1 MRITFC
7 VPVLMAAVLFHAAPA
22 PAQSFGQGVIEIEGP
37 LEAAGVEN
45 GTTVIKVM
53 GLTVFVT
60 PDTKLTSP
68 TASLVHGDLGTGPA
82 LPGRMDP
89 GFIGGH
95 AIVTGTRDVSGIY
108 AKQVYVEPA
117 ENHLIGTVTLNDG
130 TGFEVEGMPVVLLP
144 VSSDAQA
151 YPKQTP
157 ESGTPPVAY
166 DPRLPGSPLKNS
178 AGFEIAPGS
187 VQVGSDI
194 VVAGYY
200 VPTPDGKGTI
210 YAYGA
215 TASGDDDASQT
226 PRVSILRAECRQR
239 AADEIE
245 WDVRGSTVPPS
256 GSVTI
261 LNAAGTVQYGT
272 AAVTPDMSDPGK
284 GQYRYRADIRKA
296 TQQCPAGVL
305 ARFTVGGKTYTATA
319 VVERR

>member
-1 MRITFC
+1 MRIIPC
-7 VPVLMAAVLFHAAPA
+7 VPVLMAAALFCAAPA
-22 PAQSFGQGVIEIEGP
+22 LAQSSSRGVIEIEGP
-37 LEAAGVEN
+37 LEAVGVEN
-45 GTTVIKVM
+45 GNSVIKVM
-53 GLTVFVT
+53 GLTVVVT

-68 TASLVHGDLGTGPA
+68 TAPLAHGDLATGPS
-82 LPGRMDP
+82 LPGRTEP

-95 AIVTGTRDVSGIY
+95 AIVTGTRDISGIY
-108 AKQVYVEPA
+108 ARQVYVEPA
-117 ENHLIGTVTLNDG
+117 EHHLIGTVTLNDG

-144 VSSDAQA
+144 ASPDAKP
-151 YPKQTP
+151 YPDP
-157 ESGTPPVAY
+157 APASGMPPVAY
-166 DPRLPGSPLKNS
+166 DPRLPGAPLRNS

-187 VQVGSDI
+187 VAVGTDI

-200 VPTPDGKGTI
+200 VPKADGKGTV
-210 YAYGA
+210 YAYAA
-215 TASGDDDASQT
+215 TASGDDASQA

-272 AAVTPDMSDPGK
+272 AAVTPDVSDPGK

-319 VVERR
+319 AVERR